1 MMHHTWYLGLDNSIV
16 CSITIVV
23 LCISRKVIYQY
34 ILNDKII
41 ALIKVG
47 FVLEGIMWQL
57 LFYVEI
63 LRRQFRKEW
72 ISQSF
77 EKLETDTREMIL
89 RIKEE
94 NFHLLRKMLK
104 VSS

>member
-1 MMHHTWYLGLDNSIV
+1 MYL
-16 CSITIVV
+16 
-23 LCISRKVIYQY
+23 RKVIYLY
-34 ILNDKII
+34 TLYDKII